1 MSDTTLEDTTP
12 PAAWTELIVAL
23 ALLAKHQANEISPF
37 HCEHDTLTV
46 MADPEKFTPEELTQL
61 DEWGFFPDEDGECF
75 TSFRYG
81 SA

>member
-1 MSDTTLEDTTP
+1 MSTVEDTTP
-12 PAAWTELIVAL
+12 PQAWSELILAL
-23 ALLAKHQANEISPF
+23 ALLAKHQANAINPF

-46 MADPEKFTPEELTQL
+46 MSDPERFTPEELAQL
-61 DEWGFFPDEDGECF
+61 DDWGFFPDEDGECF